1 MPYVTV
7 IKSVQPA
14 TLGKR
19 FELDREGKIT
29 KSAIANVWEGKAT
42 TLALAKPE
50 DLKKVIARACEASD
64 LALMPGRLS
73 NTPNG
78 AQTHL
83 VTEGKLAERLCQRN
97 FA

>member
-1 MPYVTV
+1 MSYVTV

-42 TLALAKPE
+42 TIALAKPE
-50 DLKKVIARACEASD
+50 EKKRLLLV
-64 LALMPGRLS
+64 LAKP
-73 NTPNG
+73 
-78 AQTHL
+78 
-83 VTEGKLAERLCQRN
+83 V
-97 FA
+97 